1 MKLTYRGVAYDH
13 NPPMLEV
20 TESDVAYQYRGS
32 SARYTY
38 VRHVPIP
45 QPAEHLS
52 YRGVAYQTTRHGHIQ
67 QLQPQGQTLQPV
79 TPRTTLANLR
89 QKLLGR
95 SKAAQARRELVKEA
109 TRLHQSNITRS
120 LQHRIDVAKAQGN
133 EVLLQQ
139 LESEM
144 RQIV

>member
-20 TESDVAYQYRGS
+20 TESDVDYQYRGQ

-52 YRGVAYQTTRHGHIQ
+52 YRGVAYQTTRHGQVQ
-67 QLQPQGQTLQPV
+67 QLQV
-79 TPRTTLANLR
+79 TP
-89 QKLLGR
+89 
-95 SKAAQARRELVKEA
+95 AAQTAVANSFAGSGVDAGMPAENDSVVKSSDNGSTSEN
-109 TRLHQSNITRS
+109 HFDD
-120 LQHRIDVAKAQGN
+120 HFG
-133 EVLLQQ
+133 
-139 LESEM
+139 LESSTEA
-144 RQIV
+144 QAEEEQVDSVAV